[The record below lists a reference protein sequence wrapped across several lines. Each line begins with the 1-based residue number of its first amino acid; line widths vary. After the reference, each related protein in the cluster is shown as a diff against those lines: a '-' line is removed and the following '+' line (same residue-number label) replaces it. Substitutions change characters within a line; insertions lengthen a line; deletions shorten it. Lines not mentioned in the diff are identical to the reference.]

1 MKSPLIHSLVA
12 IIVCVMVSIG
22 YGMWYAAVGAKSVE
36 VVNLEDKVVIKT
48 ETINRV
54 ASSRASLA
62 EIADDEATIRS
73 YFVPETGVVAF
84 IDSLQSRGEAQG
96 ATVSVLSVSPAGAT
110 AATPSLVFALSIDG
124 TFEAVMS
131 TIGAIEYAP
140 YDLTISSLSV
150 TQGTEN
156 GWHANL
162 NILVGSVSATQF
174 ATSTAPIVSPTARVS
189 LSSTYG
195 YF

>member
-1 MKSPLIHSLVA
+1 
-12 IIVCVMVSIG
+12 
-22 YGMWYAAVGAKSVE
+22 
-36 VVNLEDKVVIKT
+36 
-48 ETINRV
+48 
-54 ASSRASLA
+54 
-62 EIADDEATIRS
+62 
-73 YFVPETGVVAF
+73 
-84 IDSLQSRGEAQG
+84 
-96 ATVSVLSVSPAGAT
+96 
-110 AATPSLVFALSIDG
+110 
-124 TFEAVMS
+124 MS